1 RKVYSCTPPFASLCR
16 SLLRLFFRLAT
27 APAPGG
33 DVTRQS
39 ASATGAD
46 AADAGG
52 HGRRFAVSVEEQVGA
67 AGVFS
72 RVLEQFVPH
81 KEVLKKYAAFLLLE
95 YVSLAGTAALEPAPR
110 AALLSGV
117 FAVMQACS
125 RREMRQ
131 LHGLLLGSSLPNG
144 TGQQVFRALNEEYQL
159 QHKYV
164 GKM

>member
-1 RKVYSCTPPFASLCR
+1 SLRCFRACCRVVGTVLQHYARKVYSCTPPFASLCR
-16 SLLRLFFRLAT
+16 SLLRLA
-27 APAPGG
+27 
-33 DVTRQS
+33 
-39 ASATGAD
+39 GAE
-46 AADAGG
+46 ADAGD
-52 HGRRFAVSVEEQVGA
+52 HGSRFAVSVEEQVA
-67 AGVFS
+67 AASVFS

-95 YVSLAGTAALEPAPR
+95 YVSLAGAAALEPAPR

-131 LHGLLLGSSLPNG
+131 LHGLLLGSSLPTG